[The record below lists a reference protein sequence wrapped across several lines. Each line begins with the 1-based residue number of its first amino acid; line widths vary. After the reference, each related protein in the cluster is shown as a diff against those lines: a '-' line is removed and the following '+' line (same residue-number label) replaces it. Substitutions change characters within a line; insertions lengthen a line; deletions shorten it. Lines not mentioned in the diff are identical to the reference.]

1 MDLKTLKKD
10 IVTGNIPHV
19 CLFYGEEDY
28 LKEYYLG
35 MIEKKVVAAG
45 TEQFNKIILEE
56 PNSVETIKNA
66 CETLPVFSDR
76 KLVVVR
82 KSGLFAKSTK
92 KPAGTG
98 EFAEL
103 LKEFPGH
110 TYLVFLEKDI
120 DKTLSAASAV
130 KKYGVIIEFNYLKPN
145 ELVEWVITVIRK
157 KGKEISRSNACL
169 LVEYCS
175 QDMFGI
181 LNELDKLVAYT
192 GGPGDVIT
200 EEAIKAVC
208 TRSIKSRIF
217 DLTDAVAARDCGS
230 ALKVLDE
237 MLMLKEPV
245 SRILFMIA
253 RQARQLIQVK
263 SLKKEGLGKE
273 QVASRLKLHPYIALK
288 MLKQSEGFGEDELK
302 ELLKKCHEADYLIK
316 SGQVE
321 ERTAAELLLS
331 EITRNNSK

>member
-10 IVTGNIPHV
+10 IISGNIPRI

-110 TYLVFLEKDI
+110 TYLVF
-120 DKTLSAASAV
+120 
-130 KKYGVIIEFNYLKPN
+130 
-145 ELVEWVITVIRK
+145 
-157 KGKEISRSNACL
+157 GKR
-169 LVEYCS
+169 Y
-175 QDMFGI
+175 
-181 LNELDKLVAYT
+181 
-192 GGPGDVIT
+192 
-200 EEAIKAVC
+200 
-208 TRSIKSRIF
+208 
-217 DLTDAVAARDCGS
+217 
-230 ALKVLDE
+230 
-237 MLMLKEPV
+237 
-245 SRILFMIA
+245 
-253 RQARQLIQVK
+253 
-263 SLKKEGLGKE
+263 
-273 QVASRLKLHPYIALK
+273 
-288 MLKQSEGFGEDELK
+288 
-302 ELLKKCHEADYLIK
+302 
-316 SGQVE
+316 
-321 ERTAAELLLS
+321 
-331 EITRNNSK
+331 